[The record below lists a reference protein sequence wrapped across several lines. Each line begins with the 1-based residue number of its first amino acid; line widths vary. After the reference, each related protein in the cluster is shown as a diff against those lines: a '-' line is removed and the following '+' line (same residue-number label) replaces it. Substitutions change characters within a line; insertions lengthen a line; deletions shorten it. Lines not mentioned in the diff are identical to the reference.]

1 MGVFHQPLLFTH
13 HLLRPFHLVKLL
25 LSPLYQNVCI
35 PSLRIAAA
43 LFPAHRIR
51 FCFSNIL
58 FPYNFSPEIQQ
69 NDPSLPISTEMGDN
83 RKREARYFQG
93 GIICGRS

>member
-1 MGVFHQPLLFTH
+1 MGAPLH

-25 LSPLYQNVCI
+25 PSPVYQNVCL

-43 LFPAHRIR
+43 LFSAHHIR

-58 FPYNFSPEIQQ
+58 LSHDFTPEIKQ
-69 NDPSLPISTEMGDN
+69 NASSIPISAEMGDN
-83 RKREARYFQG
+83 RKRETSHFQGG